1 MGRLQRRTLAE
12 WILGGWLL
20 ASTPLLGAATT
31 EPPKPDVATDKAA
44 PAATDAKA
52 GEATTAPDAAAAQ
65 PASTA
70 PPAPIRNPPLRLEI
84 RRNQPLAKQIEG
96 MEGAEGLPVWLG
108 EEKDPFLGLY
118 IESYVGETLGA
129 VLLLHDNEQ
138 HPDWPGMLREL
149 RISFPKNGWSTM
161 SIALPDFRPIPPILP
176 PLPKPEPVAAQA
188 PAADAGNSKTDDA
201 EKAGDAKPDG
211 DADKDKPKDQGKNEK
226 EPDSK
231 DKKNNDDKK
240 DADKKGSKD
249 DAKKDEKST
258 EDGKPADA
266 DTAAQTTIPATPP
279 QPEYLQRDAEIP
291 VDKYPEEIERRI
303 KTATR
308 YLINEGAQHVV
319 IVAFGS
325 NAGLATHISRKMLMN
340 ELDGLVLMD
349 PKPYPEARFDLPKD
363 TADLRIPVLDV
374 VPEFEP
380 GTNPLLRKQAT
391 GRMQTPQ
398 YEMRLVRGAAVN
410 FSGYEPYVFKAVRG
424 WADTQFRNAPKRKD
438 RKVQAEK
445 KRVEKAAPPITPTTP
460 APASPEP
467 KAPAAPPVP
476 KGKVPTPNLNE
487 PIPPPIPG

>member
-1 MGRLQRRTLAE
+1 M
-12 WILGGWLL
+12 LGGWLL
-20 ASTPLLGAATT
+20 AITPLSGAAPT
-31 EPPKPDVATDKAA
+31 EAAKPDADAANKAT
-44 PAATDAKA
+44 PAATDAKTS
-52 GEATTAPDAAAAQ
+52 EATTAPDANATP
-65 PASTA
+65 PADTA
-70 PPAPIRNPPLRLEI
+70 PPAPIRNPPLRLEV

-96 MEGAEGLPVWLG
+96 MEGADGLPVWLG
-108 EEKDPFLGLY
+108 DEKDPFLGLY

-188 PAADAGNSKTDDA
+188 PAPDENAQKTEEAD
-201 EKAGDAKPDG
+201 KAGDKKQDG
-211 DADKDKPKDQGKNEK
+211 DADKDKDKDK
-226 EPDSK
+226 SK
-231 DKKNNDDKK
+231 DKAKDEKKPDDKLEK
-240 DADKKGSKD
+240 EDADKK
-249 DAKKDEKST
+249 
-258 EDGKPADA
+258 EDKPADV
-266 DTAAQTTIPATPP
+266 DTAAQTATPATPP
-279 QPEYLQRDAEIP
+279 QPEYLQSDAEIP

-308 YLINEGAQHVV
+308 YLINEGVQHVV

-325 NAGLATHISRKMLMN
+325 TAGLATHISRKMLMN

-363 TADLRIPVLDV
+363 TADLRIPILDV
-374 VPEFEP
+374 VPEFEAA
-380 GTNPLLRKQAT
+380 TNPLLRKQAT
-391 GRMQTPQ
+391 GRMRTPQ

-424 WADTQFRNAPKRKD
+424 WADTQFRNAPTRKD
-438 RKVQAEK
+438 RKVQAER
-445 KRVEKAAPPITPTTP
+445 KRVEKGAAPITPSTP
-460 APASPEP
+460 APAPDPAPTEP
-467 KAPAAPPVP
+467 KAPAAPPIP
-476 KGKVPTPNLNE
+476 KGKEPTPNLNE